1 VEVTVAGR
9 DPGSKPG
16 LRLHRV
22 IALDVR
28 EIRRRHGI
36 PVTAPA
42 RTLLDLAGEASM
54 RELER
59 AVAEAQAR
67 HLAQPRD
74 LLALLARYP
83 GRRGTAALREL
94 AESDGAFAITRSEGE
109 ERLLALIRRSQLP
122 PPEVNVR
129 LCGFEVDFLWR
140 DQRLVVEV
148 DGFAFHSSR
157 AAFEKDRLR
166 DAELQARG
174 FRVLRVTWRQI
185 VDRKEAT
192 LARIAQALAV

>member
-1 VEVTVAGR
+1 
-9 DPGSKPG
+9 
-16 LRLHRV
+16 
-22 IALDVR
+22 
-28 EIRRRHGI
+28 
-36 PVTAPA
+36 
-42 RTLLDLAGEASM
+42 M

>member
-1 VEVTVAGR
+1 
-9 DPGSKPG
+9 
-16 LRLHRV
+16 
-22 IALDVR
+22 
-28 EIRRRHGI
+28 
-36 PVTAPA
+36 
-42 RTLLDLAGEASM
+42 M
-54 RELER
+54 
-59 AVAEAQAR
+59 
-67 HLAQPRD
+67 
-74 LLALLARYP
+74 
-83 GRRGTAALREL
+83 
-94 AESDGAFAITRSEGE
+94 
-109 ERLLALIRRSQLP
+109 
-122 PPEVNVR
+122 R